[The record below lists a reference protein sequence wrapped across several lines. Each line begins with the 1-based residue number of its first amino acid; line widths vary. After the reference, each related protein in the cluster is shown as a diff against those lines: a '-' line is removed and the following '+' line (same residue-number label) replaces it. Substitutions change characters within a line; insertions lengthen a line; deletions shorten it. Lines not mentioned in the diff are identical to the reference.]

1 MTFNSLSFVLL
12 FPIVCAVYYL
22 LPYRWRRVYL
32 LLVSIAFYMAWSPVF
47 ALFLLW
53 VAAASYGFAL
63 GARRLRH
70 APLWL
75 AVVVTLLPLAF
86 FKYYNFLNRI
96 ISDLLDLGGCHF
108 SLPGLNWAV
117 PIGIS
122 FYTFQALGYL
132 IDVYKGKIEAERNV
146 ITHALFICF
155 FPQVLSGP
163 ISRASDLMPQLKSP
177 ARIFNYPLAV
187 SGAKMLVW
195 GMFMKVVVADRLGLF
210 VDTVFAN
217 VDNFNGMT
225 LLFTVFCY
233 SLQIYTDFAGY
244 SLLAIG
250 SAAVMGFRIKDNFCR
265 PYFSMGFRDFW
276 RRWHISLSTWLRD
289 YVYIPLG
296 GSRVPKPRIY
306 FNLMATFMVSGL
318 WHGANYTFVVWGLLH
333 GLMICL
339 DRATRLRD
347 HLHKAWQKGV
357 AMLTTFVLVSLLWL
371 LFRVQ
376 TIGEAFNIMARIFTD
391 HRLALQIPD
400 NRDMKAT
407 VLTMSLMVALLFAK
421 EVRDEWFSHCSS
433 GRVTKWCGYVAV
445 VLLILLFG
453 VFDAS
458 QFIYISF

>member
-1 MTFNSLSFVLL
+1 MTFNSISFVLL
-12 FPIVCAVYYL
+12 FPIVCAAYYL
-22 LPYRWRRVYL
+22 LPLKWRRVYL
-32 LLVSIAFYMAWSPVF
+32 LLVSIAFYMTWSPVF

-53 VAAASYGFAL
+53 VTAAAYGFAL
-63 GARRLRH
+63 GAGRLRR

-75 AVVVTLLPLAF
+75 AVSVTLLPLAF

-96 ISDLLDLGGCHF
+96 VTDLFDLGGCHF

-132 IDVYKGKIEAERNV
+132 IDVYQGKIEAEHNAL
-146 ITHALFICF
+146 THALFVCF

-163 ISRASDLMPQLKSP
+163 ISRAADLMPQLKHPSP
-177 ARIFNYPLAV
+177 VFNYRLAV
-187 SGAKMLVW
+187 DGAKMLVW
-195 GMFMKVVVADRLGLF
+195 GMFMKVVVADRLGLY

-217 VDNFNGMT
+217 VDNFNGVT
-225 LLFTVFCY
+225 LLFTAFCY
-233 SLQIYTDFAGY
+233 SLQIYSDFAGY

-296 GSRVPKPRIY
+296 GSRVSQPRIY
-306 FNLMATFMVSGL
+306 FNLMMTFLVSGL

-333 GLMICL
+333 GLMICM
-339 DRATRLRD
+339 DRAMRLRD
-347 HLHKAWQKGV
+347 HLRRGWQK
-357 AMLTTFVLVSLLWL
+357 AMAIVTTFVMVSLLWL

-376 TIGEAFNIMARIFTD
+376 TIGEACRIVGRIFTD

-407 VLTMSLMVALLFAK
+407 VLTMTVMGALLLAK
-421 EVRDEWFSHCSS
+421 EVRDEWFARYRFR
-433 GRVTKWCGYVAV
+433 GPAKWCAYVAV